1 MSGILSEKSNEGT
14 LAALKKLLE
23 ERAILRGQFTLSS
36 GQKSA
41 YYFDGR
47 RVTLWPEGAYLVGK
61 ALFEMLKE
69 TVVKAVGGPTLGAD
83 PIVAAVAVVSHQEG
97 HPLPAF
103 IVRREAKGHGTQQA
117 IEGCLPPPG
126 SPVALVD
133 DVITTGGNLFHAI
146 EAVEAAGC
154 RVARVAVL
162 VDRQQGG
169 AEELRRRGYSF
180 SALFTAT
187 PRGDLVAASSGGA

>member
-1 MSGILSEKSNEGT
+1 MST
-14 LAALKKLLE
+14 LLALKKLLE
-23 ERAILRGQFTLSS
+23 QRAVLRGDFTLAS

-61 ALFEMLKE
+61 ALFEVLRQ
-69 TVVKAVGGPTLGAD
+69 TDVQAVGGPTLGAD
-83 PIVAAVAVVSHQEG
+83 PIVAAVAVVSYQEG

-117 IEGCLPPPG
+117 IEGCLPPAG

-133 DVITTGGNLFHAI
+133 DVITTGGNLFQAI
-146 EAVEAAGC
+146 GAVKAAGC
-154 RVARVAVL
+154 RVACVVVL

-169 AEELRRRGYSF
+169 AEELRRRGYAF
-180 SALFTAT
+180 SALFQAT
-187 PRGDLVAASSGGA
+187 PTGELLPAQRQV